1 MADLRVLYV
10 NQTAQV
16 SGAERSLLTLIAGL
30 EGEVDP
36 IVACPEGE
44 LSAEVRALGIEQI
57 PIWGTQASFRLH
69 PLHTSR
75 GLLEMARC
83 ALQVRRIVKRVAP
96 DLVHANTTRAALLA
110 LLARARSSPLTVAH
124 IRDLAP
130 AGGLADLVLFLVA
143 RRADAIVANSAYVA
157 ERFGEAR
164 GKVRV
169 IHNPIDLERFDPD
182 KADGRALRA
191 ELGISQDTVVLTV
204 VAHISPIKG
213 QDEAIAVLADLI
225 AAGRDVVL
233 LLVGS
238 VKFASAG
245 ARLDNAAFGERLPVL
260 ASELGVAERVQFLGE
275 RTDVPNVLAA
285 TDVLLMPFWREP
297 FGRVAVEAMAMGVP
311 VVASEVGGPAEIVR
325 ADLDGILLPPRAPEV
340 WSRAVQQLL
349 ADAALR
355 QRLGQNAQLRAA
367 DFGVDAHVAK
377 VLALYREIH
386 APPRSG

>member
-36 IVACPEGE
+36 VVACPEGE
-44 LSAEVRALGIEQI
+44 LSAEVRALGIEPI
-57 PIWGTQASFRLH
+57 PIRGTQASFRLH

-75 GLLEMARC
+75 GLLEMAQC
-83 ALQVRRIVKRVAP
+83 SLQIRRIVKRVAP

-110 LLARARSSPLTVAH
+110 LLARNRSGPQTVAH

-130 AGGLADLVLFLVA
+130 AGRLADLVLSLVA
-143 RRADAIVANSAYVA
+143 HRADAIVANSAYVA
-157 ERFGEAR
+157 DRFGEAR
-164 GKVRV
+164 GRVRV
-169 IHNPIDLERFDPD
+169 IHNPIDLERFDPS
-182 KADGRALRA
+182 KADGRTVRA
-191 ELGISQDTVVLTV
+191 ELGISEDTVVLTV

-213 QDEAIAVLADLI
+213 QDEAIMVLADLI
-225 AAGRDVVL
+225 AAGRGVVL

-245 ARLDNAAFGERLPVL
+245 ARPDNLAFGERLPAL
-260 ASELGVAERVQFLGE
+260 ASELGVAERVRFLGE
-275 RTDVPNVLAA
+275 RTDVPNLLAA

-325 ADLDGILLPPRAPEV
+325 TDVDGILLPPRAPKV
-340 WSRAVQQLL
+340 WSRTLGRLL
-349 ADAALR
+349 PDTALR
-355 QRLGQNAQLRAA
+355 QRLGENARSRAA
-367 DFGVDAHVAK
+367 DFSIDAHIAQ

-386 APPRSG
+386 TAARSG

>member
-30 EGEVDP
+30 GGEVDP
-36 IVACPEGE
+36 VVACPEGE
-44 LSAEVRALGIEQI
+44 LSAEVRALGIESI
-57 PIWGTQASFRLH
+57 PISGTGASFRLH

-75 GLLEMARC
+75 GLLEIGRSS
-83 ALQVRRIVKRVAP
+83 LQVRRIVERVSP

-110 LLARARSSPLTVAH
+110 LLARSRSGPQTVAH

-130 AGGLADLVLFLVA
+130 AGRMADLVLSLVA

-157 ERFGEAR
+157 DRFGETRAR
-164 GKVRV
+164 VRV
-169 IHNPIDLERFDPD
+169 IHNPIDLERFDPS
-182 KADGRALRA
+182 KADGPAVRA
-191 ELGISQDTVVLTV
+191 EIGISGDTVVLTV

-225 AAGRDVVL
+225 AAGCDVVL

-238 VKFASAG
+238 VKFADAG
-245 ARLDNAAFGERLPVL
+245 ARLDNVAFGERLPAL
-260 ASELGVAERVQFLGE
+260 AAELGVGDRVRFLGE
-275 RTDVPNVLAA
+275 RTDVPSLLAA

-311 VVASEVGGPAEIVR
+311 VAASEVGGPAEIVR
-325 ADLDGILLPPRAPEV
+325 AGVDGILLPPKAPEA
-340 WSRAVQQLL
+340 WSRALERLL
-349 ADAALR
+349 QDTPLR
-355 QRLGQNAQLRAA
+355 RSLGENARARAA
-367 DFGVDAHVAK
+367 DFSVEAHVAQ
-377 VLALYREIH
+377 VLALYRQIH
-386 APPRSG
+386 AAGRSG